1 MSNFWRDR
9 RVLVTGGSGFLGAH
23 LCQQLLDAGAAVR
36 SFSLPLRERHPFL
49 ALPVENHWG
58 DIRDADA
65 VQKAIAGCDIVFHA
79 AGPVAVWGPG
89 LEVMHSAHRDG
100 AQNVVNAAKSARVV
114 HTSSIVA
121 VGGTRGRKVLDET
134 SPFTMCTKIDYVHA
148 KRRAEEIA
156 LDAAQRGRD
165 VVVVN
170 PGYLVGPDDFEPS
183 VMGKFCTRVWK
194 GKISAVAPGGYN
206 LVDVR
211 DVAAGHLLAAERGQS
226 GRRYILGGE
235 NYSMAEV
242 VRLLTA
248 AAGLRPR
255 SIPTIPLAM
264 LWAAAWYAEARARRI
279 GREPY
284 PSFQHVRLNRYS
296 WFVTS
301 DRAKKELGYAPR
313 ALAESVRDTFAWYAQ
328 YHKVR
333 WRGWTRW
340 WLRPAA

>member
-1 MSNFWRDR
+1 MSGFWRDR
-9 RVLVTGGSGFLGAH
+9 RVLVTGGTGFLGFH
-23 LCQQLLDAGAAVR
+23 VCQQLLDAGAVVR
-36 SFSLPLRERHPFL
+36 SFALPARERHPFL
-49 ALPVENHWG
+49 SLPVETRCG
-58 DIRDADA
+58 DIRDAAA
-65 VQKAIAGCDIVFHA
+65 VQKATVGCEVVFHA

-89 LEVMHSAHRDG
+89 LEGMHSAHREG
-100 AQNVVNAAKSARVV
+100 TANVVNAAKTARVV

-121 VGGTRGRKVLDET
+121 IGATRSRKALDET
-134 SPFTMCTKIDYVHA
+134 SPFNMHAKIDYVHA

-156 LDAAQRGRD
+156 LDAAQAGRD

-183 VMGKFCTRVWK
+183 VMGKFCARVWK
-194 GKISAVAPGGYN
+194 GKMSAVAPGGYN

-235 NYSMAEV
+235 NLSMVEF
-242 VRLLTA
+242 VRMLTA
-248 AAGLRPR
+248 EAGLRPR
-255 SIPTIPLAM
+255 AIPTLPLSA
-264 LWAAAWYAEARARRI
+264 LWAAAWIAENRSRRT

-296 WFVTS
+296 WFVNS

-313 ALAESVRDTFAWYAQ
+313 ALAESVRDTFAWYSQHNPVAW
-328 YHKVR
+328 H
-333 WRGWTRW
+333 GWTRW